1 MQRSDPSKLSGN
13 AHNDMKDVD
22 ILNWDGILVATMT
35 LSFHHILFQLFFS
48 LFSPSFHHLYIEC
61 SPAVQ
66 TVTVLPSVREWPS
79 PYCSFEVVSASS
91 KGIFVLF
98 FFFCFCKSKHQFPLF
113 RNLAFLTWSY
123 LEPNENFSSPA
134 FSCTFCILQCLLSW
148 RSFYCCTLSL
158 IKMV

>member
-98 FFFCFCKSKHQFPLF
+98 FFFLLLQIKTLVPFIQEFSL
-113 RNLAFLTWSY
+113 SD
-123 LEPNENFSSPA
+123 LE
-134 FSCTFCILQCLLSW
+134 LSG
-148 RSFYCCTLSL
+148 T
-158 IKMV
+158 K